1 MQLKYPA
8 TCMILSLKYS
18 MFSVSRGTMLVTR
31 VLFVGPTPNREFFLR
46 DAGLFFA
53 YILRFLPMKVD
64 FATVHMYGL
73 RMRHKQLDLFL
84 QNKKNPDPFFGGSNL
99 KSNPKVARP
108 ISTKDFMHVVLKS
121 DHAKGPLSF
130 LRIER
135 VLISLVQNLG
145 DKLNVKVKDVV
156 VMTNH
161 IHLAIKVRH
170 RRHFKAYL
178 RALTGLIVRKL
189 LKTERSKP
197 AGFEKFFKGRPFSRI
212 VNSGRKSFGNL
223 MRYFELNRLEKC
235 GYSKAESRAEGLVYV
250 VDFVAPIPAPI

>member
-1 MQLKYPA
+1 
-8 TCMILSLKYS
+8 
-18 MFSVSRGTMLVTR
+18 
-31 VLFVGPTPNREFFLR
+31 
-46 DAGLFFA
+46 
-53 YILRFLPMKVD
+53 
-64 FATVHMYGL
+64 MYGIKMK
-73 RMRHKQLDLFL
+73 RKQLDFFN
-84 QNKKNPDPFFGGSNL
+84 QNKKNPDPFFGGSKL

-121 DHAKGPLSF
+121 DLAKGPLSF

-135 VLISLVQNLG
+135 VIISLVQNLG
-145 DKLNVKVKDVV
+145 AKLNIKVKDVV

-197 AGFEKFFKGRPFSRI
+197 SGLEKFFSGRPFSRI
-212 VNSGRKSFGNL
+212 VNSGRKSFL
-223 MRYFELNRLEKC
+223 TLRRYFELNRLEKC
-235 GYSKAESRAEGLVYV
+235 GYSKAESRRYGIECREYGLLNTQL
-250 VDFVAPIPAPI
+250 DQRQF